1 MVGTMEGVDP
11 KPLTLPRLLWRGLFR
26 RCPLCGSGGM
36 FETLFRVRPRCPRC
50 NFPIHREEGHWLGAI
65 GINTIVTFT
74 LLFLTMVTSFLLT
87 IEDRRAAAV
96 FVPCFLVAGL
106 TPLVFFGSSHTLWSA
121 IDLAMRPL
129 EPRDDIDPRWI
140 PPRRRRR

>member
-11 KPLTLPRLLWRGLFR
+11 KPLTLPRLLWRGLRR
-26 RCPLCGSGGM
+26 RCPLCGGGRL
-36 FETLFRVRPRCPRC
+36 FETFFRVRPRCPRC

-74 LLFLTMVTSFLLT
+74 LLFLTMVVSFLLT

-96 FVPCFLVAGL
+96 LVPSFLVAGL
-106 TPLVFFGSSHTLWSA
+106 VPVLFFGSSHTLWSA
-121 IDLAMRPL
+121 IDLAMRPV
-129 EPRDDIDPRWI
+129 EPSDDIDPRWI
-140 PPRRRRR
+140 PPRRDRR

>member
-1 MVGTMEGVDP
+1 MVGTMEGVDA
-11 KPLTLPRLLWRGLFR
+11 KPLTLPRLLSRGLRR
-26 RCPLCGSGGM
+26 RCPLCGGGQL
-36 FETLFRVRPRCPRC
+36 FETFFRVRPRCPRC

-96 FVPCFLVAGL
+96 LVPSFLVAGL
-106 TPLVFFGSSHTLWSA
+106 VPVLFFGTSHTLWSA
-121 IDLAMRPL
+121 IDLAMRPV
-129 EPRDDIDPRWI
+129 EPADDIDPRYI
-140 PPRRRRR
+140 PARKHRR

>member
-1 MVGTMEGVDP
+1 MESVDP
-11 KPLTLPRLLWRGLFR
+11 KPLTLPRLLWRGLLR
-26 RCPLCGSGGM
+26 RCPLCGGGRV
-36 FETLFRVRPRCPRC
+36 FETFFRVRPRCPRC

-74 LLFLTMVTSFLLT
+74 LLFLTMIASFLLT

-96 FVPCFLVAGL
+96 LVPSFLVAGL
-106 TPLVFFGSSHTLWSA
+106 VPVLFFGSSHTLWSA

-129 EPRDDIDPRWI
+129 EPNDDIDPRYI
-140 PPRRRRR
+140 PPRRNRR